1 MTKVQLGAFL
11 RERHPSWTFYFFI
24 FLRRNM
30 MHFSLMLQG
39 Y

>member
-1 MTKVQLGAFL
+1 MTKVQLGAFQ

-30 MHFSLMLQG
+30 MWFSLILQG

>member
-11 RERHPSWTFYFFI
+11 IREASKLDFFFI

-30 MHFSLMLQG
+30 MCFSLILQG